1 MSEKKPAK
9 KTAAPVAD
17 APVGDAAPATPA
29 AEPVATHRQAIADAI
44 DQVRPYLQRDGG
56 DCEIVD
62 VSPDGK
68 TVFLRLQGHCSHCPS
83 AIYTLKYGIEQFLR
97 EQVPGVES
105 VEAVP

>member
-17 APVGDAAPATPA
+17 AVPATPA
-29 AEPVATHRQAIADAI
+29 ADPVATHRQAIADVI
-44 DQVRPYLQRDGG
+44 EQVRPYLQRDGG